1 MSHLRTPAESPLY
14 PSHAARLGYVP
25 NYARVFALAPEAY
38 AAWQALNAAIRAG
51 MDERRY
57 ELVTLAAARAL
68 GSRYCALAHA
78 AVLRDRFYDDRTLHA
93 IVTDRHHAG
102 LDPGDVAAMD
112 FADRIAADPG
122 AVREADV
129 EALRRHGLSEVDI
142 FQVVLAV
149 AARRFFAGALS
160 AVAAVPDAV
169 DDSLDQAV
177 AGPQG
182 GNCGR

>member
-1 MSHLRTPAESPLY
+1 MTYLRTPAESPLY
-14 PSHAARLGYVP
+14 EGHAARFGYVP

-38 AAWQALNAAIRAG
+38 ATWQALNAAIKAG

-57 ELVTLAAARAL
+57 ELVTLAAAQAL

-78 AVLRDRFYDDRTLHA
+78 AVLRDRFYGDETLRA
-93 IVTDRHHAG
+93 IATDRHHAG
-102 LDPGDVAAMD
+102 LDPADVAAMD

-122 AVREADV
+122 TTREADI
-129 EALRRHGLSEVDI
+129 EALRRHGLTDVDI

-169 DDSLDQAV
+169 YDSLDQAV
-177 AGPQG
+177 AGPS
-182 GNCGR
+182 RR